1 MSNSSSSSSSDSSSN
16 EDGAESRSLKSQQT
30 VKEVALTEFKSEEI
44 KINEPPEEP
53 STEKEQPIPT
63 EPISATKSQ
72 SSRRD
77 SLESTQSERDSKLAK
92 LKNIMQES
100 TENLAKI
107 DDKQNQAAS
116 GFGNAGGVQDP
127 FAQWDSIGNNLT
139 TKQQDV
145 WPSSN
150 DTPVPTTE
158 DLTKPTSPKRSISS
172 SSSSSSDS
180 SKPDGSLE
188 NDIFN
193 AIKKQNSISQ
203 PAIDLTLDINPVSIP
218 DQTEKSATDWISE
231 SSLEETMPTP
241 TAAGE
246 STNQTKPKKDPFASS
261 SDSEVE
267 DDKKSKE
274 SQIHSMLDM
283 WNKKYEIASNA
294 PPSTNLSLAPPGS
307 VNLVDIKIDEPPQE
321 VIEPPKPSLDA
332 PSMIEPDSGNV
343 PDVASSELIT
353 STTEPETQSETA
365 RMEKDWGISSS
376 SSDEEEEEKTQ
387 ISNQIEKV
395 MTPAAKSININSTDD
410 EIGTDLKILIPRN
423 FLESRKIEFPE
434 KFYLSILI
442 IEIVGFHIG
451 SKGETELE
459 SDIDGVSVIPDA
471 SQSTVADN
479 DDRNDFINESI
490 QIENAAM
497 AMKMVSFTLPV

>member
-44 KINEPPEEP
+44 KINEPPLVDP
-53 STEKEQPIPT
+53 PTEKEEPAPT
-63 EPISATKSQ
+63 EATSATKSQ
-72 SSRRD
+72 SNRRD

-107 DDKQNQAAS
+107 DDKQNQAIS
-116 GFGNAGGVQDP
+116 GFGATSSSMPDP

-139 TKQQDV
+139 TKQDV

-150 DTPVPTTE
+150 DTPVPKTE

-193 AIKKQNSISQ
+193 AIKKQNSVSQ
-203 PAIDLTLDINPVSIP
+203 PTATTTLDIAPVEIP
-218 DQTEKSATDWISE
+218 DQSEKSATDWISE
-231 SSLEETMPTP
+231 SSLEETIPTTT

-246 STNQTKPKKDPFASS
+246 MNKPKKDPFASS

-283 WNKKYEIASNA
+283 WNKKYEIASNT

-321 VIEPPKPSLDA
+321 VIEPPKPSLE
-332 PSMIEPDSGNV
+332 PPTIEPDSGTV

-353 STTEPETQSETA
+353 TSNTTEPETQSETA

-376 SSDEEEEEKTQ
+376 SSDDEEKTQ

-410 EIGTDLKILIPRN
+410 EIGTDLKIIIPYYFSRNSENPNFQISIIYILVNLI
-423 FLESRKIEFPE
+423 
-434 KFYLSILI
+434 
-442 IEIVGFHIG
+442 G
-451 SKGETELE
+451 
-459 SDIDGVSVIPDA
+459 
-471 SQSTVADN
+471 
-479 DDRNDFINESI
+479 
-490 QIENAAM
+490 
-497 AMKMVSFTLPV
+497 

>member
-44 KINEPPEEP
+44 KINEPPEVP
-53 STEKEQPIPT
+53 STEKEQPTPT

-116 GFGNAGGVQDP
+116 GFGNASNAGGVQDP

-218 DQTEKSATDWISE
+218 DQTDKSATDWISE

-246 STNQTKPKKDPFASS
+246 MTNQTKPKKDPFASS

-283 WNKKYEIASNA
+283 WNKKYEIASNP

-332 PSMIEPDSGNV
+332 PSMIEPDSGTV

-353 STTEPETQSETA
+353 TTTTTEPETQSETA

-410 EIGTDLKILIPRN
+410 EIGTDLKILIPHN
-423 FLESRKIEFPE
+423 FLESRRTEF
-434 KFYLSILI
+434 
-442 IEIVGFHIG
+442 
-451 SKGETELE
+451 
-459 SDIDGVSVIPDA
+459 
-471 SQSTVADN
+471 
-479 DDRNDFINESI
+479 
-490 QIENAAM
+490 
-497 AMKMVSFTLPV
+497 

>member
-53 STEKEQPIPT
+53 STEKEQPNPT

-203 PAIDLTLDINPVSIP
+203 PAIDLTLDINPVAIP

-241 TAAGE
+241 SAAGAL
-246 STNQTKPKKDPFASS
+246 TNQTKPKKDPFASS

-332 PSMIEPDSGNV
+332 PITPIEPDSGTV

-353 STTEPETQSETA
+353 TTTEPETHSETA

-410 EIGTDLKILIPRN
+410 EIGTDLKILIPHH
-423 FLESRKIEFPE
+423 FLESRKTEFQKIFE
-434 KFYLSILI
+434 NFDITCQSKFFMSELVFISGPKVKLSSNLIL
-442 IEIVGFHIG
+442 
-451 SKGETELE
+451 
-459 SDIDGVSVIPDA
+459 
-471 SQSTVADN
+471 
-479 DDRNDFINESI
+479 
-490 QIENAAM
+490 
-497 AMKMVSFTLPV
+497 MVFL

>member
-1 MSNSSSSSSSDSSSN
+1 MEKLFLLHYFFHQNTEENFAAAENPPSGQLQLSNSSSSSSSDSSSN

-44 KINEPPEEP
+44 KINEPAVEP
-53 STEKEQPIPT
+53 STEQPAPT
-63 EPISATKSQ
+63 ETAPATKSQ
-72 SSRRD
+72 SNRRD

-107 DDKQNQAAS
+107 DDKQNQS
-116 GFGNAGGVQDP
+116 GGFGASGGVQDP

-139 TKQQDV
+139 TKQDV

-150 DTPVPTTE
+150 DTPVPNTE

-193 AIKKQNSISQ
+193 AIKKQNSVSQ
-203 PAIDLTLDINPVSIP
+203 PTAIDTLTLDINPVSIP

-231 SSLEETMPTP
+231 SSLEEATP
-241 TAAGE
+241 AGE
-246 STNQTKPKKDPFASS
+246 TKPKKDPFASS

-267 DDKKSKE
+267 DEKKSKE

-307 VNLVDIKIDEPPQE
+307 VNLVDIKIDEPPKE
-321 VIEPPKPSLDA
+321 VITPETPT
-332 PSMIEPDSGNV
+332 IEPDSGTV

-353 STTEPETQSETA
+353 TTEPEAQSETA

-410 EIGTDLKILIPRN
+410 EIGTDLKNIIPCD
-423 FLESRKIEFPE
+423 FLEIQ
-434 KFYLSILI
+434 
-442 IEIVGFHIG
+442 EI
-451 SKGETELE
+451 
-459 SDIDGVSVIPDA
+459 
-471 SQSTVADN
+471 
-479 DDRNDFINESI
+479 
-490 QIENAAM
+490 
-497 AMKMVSFTLPV
+497 